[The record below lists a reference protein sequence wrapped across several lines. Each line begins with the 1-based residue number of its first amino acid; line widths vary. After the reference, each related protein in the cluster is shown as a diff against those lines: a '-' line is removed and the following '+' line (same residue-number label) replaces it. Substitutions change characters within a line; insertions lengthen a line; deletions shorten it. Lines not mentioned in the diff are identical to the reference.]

1 MSRLCVFCTDRC
13 KPWMRCQLWVLF
25 QLDTQASISPR
36 ASQVSTGQRM
46 KRGEMKEKRCS
57 DADVCVAPVC
67 AFQFLFVWQVFFLF
81 FFVPKTP
88 LFFPSFSFSPR
99 SIFSAPALLTG
110 GCSRLRYPVRSHYS
124 HCGRRKGQMRDGKTK
139 RRAEQEMR
147 VDEWGEERR
156 IGHCTDKVHHYTVFQ
171 ETDQDW
177 LELSVDLNK

>member
-1 MSRLCVFCTDRC
+1 MNEVSALSPFPARYT
-13 KPWMRCQLWVLF
+13 
-25 QLDTQASISPR
+25 SINFTT
-36 ASQVSTGQRM
+36 SQS
-46 KRGEMKEKRCS
+46 GEHRTEDEKGGDERERCS

-67 AFQFLFVWQVFFLF
+67 AFEFPFVWLVFFF
-81 FFVPKTP
+81 FFSSQDPS
-88 LFFPSFSFSPR
+88 LFPSFSFSPR

-171 ETDQDW
+171 EPDQD
-177 LELSVDLNK
+177 